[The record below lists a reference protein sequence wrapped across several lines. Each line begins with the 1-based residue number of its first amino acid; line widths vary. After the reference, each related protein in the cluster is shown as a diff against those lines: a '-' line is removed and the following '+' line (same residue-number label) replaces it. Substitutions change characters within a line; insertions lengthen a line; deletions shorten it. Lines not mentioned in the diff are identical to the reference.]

1 MSSQEVVGNLQEE
14 IAKALLPIIHY
25 QVDLWTCEASG
36 RKVLATHAHWVD
48 SAFRLRHDL
57 LLAVSEV
64 VLIVVVFIM
73 LNLSFSFFYN
83 ALFAKKMNGNLKYN
97 FPKGRWEA

>member
-1 MSSQEVVGNLQEE
+1 MSSQEVVGNMQEE
-14 IAKALLPIIHY
+14 IAKALLPITHY
-25 QVDLWTCEASG
+25 QVDLWTCEAAG

-48 SAFRLRHDL
+48 SAFRLRHAL
-57 LLAVSEV
+57 LLAVSEG
-64 VLIVVVFIM
+64 VLIGVVFM